1 MTTATKYKISTMT
14 YVCKFLNI
22 NDTNLFYQDNVDKV
36 IDDELY
42 IENKLKKINKKGLP
56 VKSFGNQI
64 TIKSHI
70 KKYNIKLFSN
80 GKIQMTGIKSLEDTQ
95 HIQNKLQI
103 IFKTDIIDMEMVMMN
118 VTFKITERPIHLYEL
133 FDTMSLKDMTVYYT
147 PEIYPGLKL
156 KYNKSTA
163 MLFATGSII
172 ISTKDETDIEIIT
185 GLLLENYLKIA

>member
-1 MTTATKYKISTMT
+1 MSATPYRVSTMT
-14 YVCKFLNI
+14 YVCKFSNAI
-22 NDTNLFYQDNVDKV
+22 DTTTFYEANVETV

-42 IENKLKKINKKGLP
+42 IENKQKKTNKKGVA

-64 TIKSHI
+64 TFKSHV

-80 GKIQMTGIKSLEDTQ
+80 GKIQMTGIKSIEDTQ
-95 HIQNKLQI
+95 HIQSKLQL
-103 IFKTDIIDMEMVMMN
+103 IFETDIIGMEMVMMN
-118 VTFKITERPIHLYEL
+118 VTFKISEQPIHLYHL
-133 FDTMSLKDMTVYYT
+133 FDTLAVQDLVVYYT

-172 ISTKDETDIEIIT
+172 ISTKDQTDIDVIT
-185 GLLLENYLKIA
+185 RILVENYLKIA